1 MSRGRIAIRLLA
13 AVVAVVATAVHL
25 RLMVQ
30 SWPEADPR
38 GVVLAVLALAGAAVW
53 PLSLLPAAAVINA
66 ALLGLASNAQ
76 IAAPGTSPPFGLPWL
91 RLGEFMD
98 APAVRTPLLYA
109 SRAAADAATGGVSYF
124 QSPLATVV
132 VAAIAATAFAWAVAV
147 LWGRS
152 AAIVAVAALV
162 SERWFLNMAVAGDNA
177 GTVLLPCALAGWSLA
192 TAAAA
197 PASAASGLCVGL
209 LASMAV
215 ITALY
220 SYLPA
225 RVSVPGIV
233 LLAACWGLGA
243 GWRRGI
249 AARYCAALVLPP
261 IVLVGM
267 LFWSGAWDLSAVNML
282 VFRPRS
288 TEIAGMPEGMNNV
301 EASIAPDM
309 PLWYGQ
315 AGAVYWR
322 RPAGELL
329 DAVKIDW
336 RQVWGVIAAGRFP
349 GEQYAQ
355 ALFVLGALVAAW
367 RGWRGFVVLAVWV
380 AACAM
385 PYLLV
390 GSPADFRRGIGT
402 VVPFAAGIGLGVL
415 WLAAWLPRVVGVP
428 SRWRD
433 RVAVGLAV
441 LVLACVR
448 WPHEGSGLIG
458 SGNAWCQNDPP
469 VHTLASHPQTRG
481 RRGIFV
487 RRAPQPACVDA
498 VIGSAEVQRV
508 LSGPS
513 VRIVDSAAALEEA
526 ADALGP
532 NEYLALDCRSDA
544 RITNAELCELAFRRR
559 ALILSDTAW
568 PAWDTAW
575 VVIGSRQ

>member
-1 MSRGRIAIRLLA
+1 MSGIRIAIRLLA
-13 AVVAVVATAVHL
+13 PVVAVVATAVHL
-25 RLMVQ
+25 HLMVQ
-30 SWPEADPR
+30 SWPEPDPR
-38 GVVLAVLALAGAAVW
+38 GVVLAVLALAGAVVW
-53 PLSLLPAAAVINA
+53 PLSLLPAAAVVNA
-66 ALLGLASNAQ
+66 ALLGLASNPQ
-76 IAAPGTSPPFGLPWL
+76 VAAPVPPPAFGLPWL
-91 RLGEFMD
+91 RLFAFMD
-98 APAVRTPLLYA
+98 APAVNTPLLYA
-109 SRAAADAATGGVSYF
+109 GRAVADAATGGVSYF
-124 QSPLATVV
+124 QSPFATVV
-132 VAAIAATAFAWAVAV
+132 VAAIAATAFARAVAA
-147 LWGRS
+147 LWGCS

-162 SERWFLNMAVAGDNA
+162 TERWFMNMAVAGDNA

-197 PASAASGLCVGL
+197 PASAASGALVGL
-209 LASMAV
+209 LATLAV
-215 ITALY
+215 VTSFY
-220 SYLPA
+220 SYLPG
-225 RVSVPGIV
+225 RVTVPGIV
-233 LLAACWGLGA
+233 LLGACWGVAA

-267 LFWSGAWDLSAVNML
+267 LFWSGAWDLSAIDRL
-282 VFRPRS
+282 RFRPRLA
-288 TEIAGMPEGMNNV
+288 EIAAMPEGLGV

-315 AGAVYWR
+315 TGSGYWR
-322 RPAGELL
+322 RPFGELL
-329 DAVKIDW
+329 DAVTIDW
-336 RQVWGVIAAGRFP
+336 RLVWGVVAAGRFP
-349 GEQYAQ
+349 GEGYSQ

-367 RGWRGFVVLAVWV
+367 RGWRGFVVLAVWF

-390 GSPADFRRGIGT
+390 GSPADFRRGIAT

-415 WLAAWLPRVVGVP
+415 WLTAWLPRVARVP
-428 SRWRD
+428 RRWRD
-433 RVAVGLAV
+433 GVAVGSAV

-469 VHTLASHPQTRG
+469 VLTLASHPLTRG

-487 RRAPQPACVDA
+487 RRAPQPSCVEA
-498 VIGSAEVQRV
+498 VLASAEVQRV

-513 VRIVDSAAALEEA
+513 VRILDSATALEEA
-526 ADALGP
+526 TDALGRD
-532 NEYLALDCRSDA
+532 EYLALDCRSDA
-544 RITNAELCELAFRRR
+544 RITNAELCDVAFRRR

-575 VVIGSRQ
+575 VVIGAGQ